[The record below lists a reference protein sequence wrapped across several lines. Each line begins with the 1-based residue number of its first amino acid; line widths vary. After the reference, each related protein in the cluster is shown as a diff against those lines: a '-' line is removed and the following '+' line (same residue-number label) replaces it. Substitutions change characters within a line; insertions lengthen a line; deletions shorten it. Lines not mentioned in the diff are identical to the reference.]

1 MSVPHSTRF
10 LQLSTKVMPCAQGHS
25 ALEHPVLG
33 RVQPDILVLINSN
46 NHLRGLGL
54 GVLLPLSPPAASK
67 CLGCS
72 ALTNSPTVKWNH
84 ARLPQPRSAPT
95 RFPVTT
101 NVFLYTVL
109 HLSPFFMYTCPPLQK
124 PETWIQS
131 LWVGKAR
138 GSERRCL
145 THSLYRVAEPPS
157 RTEEPSASPAPR
169 ALPASLLL

>member
-1 MSVPHSTRF
+1 
-10 LQLSTKVMPCAQGHS
+10 MPCAQGHS

-157 RTEEPSASPAPR
+157 RTEEPSASPAPQ